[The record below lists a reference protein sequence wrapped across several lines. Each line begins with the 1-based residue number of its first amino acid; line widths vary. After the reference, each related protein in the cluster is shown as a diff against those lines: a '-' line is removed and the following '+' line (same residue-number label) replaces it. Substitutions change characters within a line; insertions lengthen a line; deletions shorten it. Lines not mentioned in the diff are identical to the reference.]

1 MEWLAVKLDNSHPNH
16 ISKPPRVSLTMIFW
30 GSLYDIIGG
39 PHYTFLY
46 LFFVLNFLFSLFL
59 PEIFTPNQS
68 HSFRFLKH
76 QIIGTYF
83 TLHGHFGQVDLLFLN
98 IQQALEGGIWCGKI
112 FSYPPKNGHGAKNCP
127 LLFSGDLE
135 LHQKET
141 TLFCYHVTNQTW
153 LMLHTQKIKL
163 GNLKQTH

>member
-1 MEWLAVKLDNSHPNH
+1 MIGPMQKSKLILISPIFSINTVRTVNDVRYIGGPQDQKATPGSALEWLAVKLDKSHPNH

-39 PHYTFLY
+39 PHNTFLY

-83 TLHGHFGQVDLLFLN
+83 ILHGHFGQVDLQLLN
-98 IQQALEGGIWCGKI
+98 IQQALEGGI
-112 FSYPPKNGHGAKNCP
+112 
-127 LLFSGDLE
+127 
-135 LHQKET
+135 
-141 TLFCYHVTNQTW
+141 
-153 LMLHTQKIKL
+153 
-163 GNLKQTH
+163 